1 MRFRIVVV
9 SILLLAFVTAA
20 YAQKAAVDRT
30 GVAKNA
36 AVRLAKQLGLTKEQ
50 AKQIREIVVK
60 YRQDVAAEI
69 KSGDT
74 ADQKK
79 AKIKELRDSAAAAIM
94 AVLNDEQKAK
104 AEKMHLTALLL
115 EPRARLKAGLMA
127 MLAKL
132 NLTEE
137 QKTSIKSI
145 AEQAK
150 TAAKAIKDDSSLD
163 KAAKRA
169 KLVELKRDTQ
179 AKIMAVLNPDQ
190 QQQLKKMM
198 ADAKERIKNRVK
210 NRRASR

>member
-1 MRFRIVVV
+1 MRLKIAV
-9 SILLLAFVTAA
+9 IALLLLAFVTVAC
-20 YAQKAAVDRT
+20 AQKAAPDRT
-30 GVAKNA
+30 GAAKKA
-36 AVRLAKQLGLTKEQ
+36 GVRIAKELGLTKEQ
-50 AKQIREIVVK
+50 AKQIREIVAK

-74 ADQKK
+74 AAQKK
-79 AKIKELRDSAAAAIM
+79 AKIKELRDAAAAAIM

-115 EPRARLKAGLMA
+115 EPRARLKAGLIA

-137 QKTSIKSI
+137 QKSSIKSI

-150 TAAKAIKDDSSLD
+150 TTAKSIKDDSSLD
-163 KAAKRA
+163 KAAKKA
-169 KLVELKRDTQ
+169 KLVELRKDTR
-179 AKIMAVLNPDQ
+179 AKIMAVLTPDQ

-198 ADAKERIKNRVK
+198 AGAKERIKDRVK
-210 NRRASR
+210 NRKGAR